1 MKPTIHHEPL
11 PERDLFGGFCWKPRP
26 DGTVVD
32 TIILHST
39 HLPASVTELNV
50 EQLGLQGTESE
61 WQRLA
66 TAWRRDGLADAEL
79 QSINC
84 LVRSRCGV
92 GELHAFSVAAQRAVF
107 EFYGVSAHYL
117 IDREGMIH
125 ELVPPDLMAF
135 HAGKSQMPRP
145 EDGRTGVNAFSIGIE
160 LMASPES
167 GYREPQIA
175 SLAALVDSL
184 MLRFPI
190 SNLYGHSEIAPER
203 KSDPWQFDWSNFLLR
218 LSTRPKFVATPSESR
233 PHGATAPKET

>member
-1 MKPTIHHEPL
+1 MKPSIHYEPL

-39 HLPASVTELNV
+39 HLPPSVTELSV
-50 EQLGLQGTESE
+50 QQLGLQGIDGE

-66 TAWRRDGLADAEL
+66 TAWRSDGLADAEF
-79 QSINC
+79 QSINS
-84 LVRSRCGV
+84 LVRFRCGA
-92 GELHAFSVAAQRAVF
+92 GELHPFSVAAQRAVF

-117 IDREGMIH
+117 IDREGTIY

-145 EDGRTGVNAFSIGIE
+145 EDGRTGVNTFSIGIE
-160 LMASPES
+160 LMASPDS
-167 GYREPQIA
+167 GYREPQMA
-175 SLAALVDSL
+175 SLAALIDSL

-190 SNLYGHSEIAPER
+190 GNLYGHSDIAPGL
-203 KSDPWQFDWSNFLLR
+203 KSDPWKFDWRAFLSR
-218 LSTRPKFVATPSESR
+218 LNRQPVHSS
-233 PHGATAPKET
+233 